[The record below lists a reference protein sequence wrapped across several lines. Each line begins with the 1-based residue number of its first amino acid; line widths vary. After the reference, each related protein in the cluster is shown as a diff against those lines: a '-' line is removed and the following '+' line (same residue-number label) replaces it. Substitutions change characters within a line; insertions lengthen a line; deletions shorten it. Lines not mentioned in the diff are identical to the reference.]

1 MGPTVPLWVPVGR
14 CGALTGPYVSLW
26 VHMGHCGALMGPS
39 GSQWVPMCLYGSL
52 CVPMCSYGSLRV
64 PMGRCGALTGLSIK
78 DDICTSCYVRKKCF
92 CPLNGPILMYSG
104 RQHSALDNPVALQMC
119 SPFPLGMS
127 GPPWPYH
134 LDCLKAQLSGAAENH
149 CTWPWRFQFRKPL
162 GCPSSYGTE

>member
-1 MGPTVPLWVPVGR
+1 VR
-14 CGALTGPYVSLW
+14 RSLHVVVFDCSLSW
-26 VHMGHCGALMGPS
+26 D
-39 GSQWVPMCLYGSL
+39 GSVLFIYRGLRGLYGRGVFTFRL
-52 CVPMCSYGSLRV
+52 DH
-64 PMGRCGALTGLSIK
+64 SIK

-127 GPPWPYH
+127 GPPLPYH
-134 LDCLKAQLSGAAENH
+134 LDCLKAQLSGAAENR
-149 CTWPWRFQFRKPL
+149 CTWPWQFQFRKPL